1 MINSMRVLCG
11 RLQLSS
17 RGRPVSDYVRK
28 IRTLEHWAQSDSSL
42 SMEFQVGRFAL
53 MVDRRPLVAMN
64 SDKLLVNLRILEYA
78 EMKQRLADYGLS
90 VDMASSVLLDA
101 VKNNTGDYTAV
112 FGSSL
117 RTAEMP
123 DDSPISIDKLRSQ
136 LAATLGGTFMDL
148 RRAMLTLEN
157 DRDRNLLAKMHSL
170 TRWSRIYR
178 RCPKCASALRMRV
191 SKTAA
196 ACMSCDRVYYPTYA
210 PVAICV
216 VSNRENTHAL
226 LIRHQGT
233 VNTVYTAI
241 AGFANMGES
250 LEETVRREV
259 AEEVGIECD
268 SVEQLNMSQSWP
280 IPQGSL
286 MCGFRAVADSRQK
299 IEMCADELDAA
310 RWFSREDVAL
320 AYENTVRDPQ
330 LIFTPRNDKVQQE
343 LKYIPPQGAIA
354 HRIIKH
360 WLDEKSS

>member
-1 MINSMRVLCG
+1 
-11 RLQLSS
+11 
-17 RGRPVSDYVRK
+17 
-28 IRTLEHWAQSDSSL
+28 
-42 SMEFQVGRFAL
+42 MEFQVGRFAL

-123 DDSPISIDKLRSQ
+123 DDSPISIDKLRNAF
-136 LAATLGGTFMDL
+136 LNT
-148 RRAMLTLEN
+148 
-157 DRDRNLLAKMHSL
+157 
-170 TRWSRIYR
+170 

-196 ACMSCDRVYYPTYA
+196 ACMSCDRVYYPT
-210 PVAICV
+210 
-216 VSNRENTHAL
+216 
-226 LIRHQGT
+226 GT